1 MYVEQFTSHRH
12 GKTVTSVQVSIGKS
26 GGIMSPHN
34 RLGIIA
40 AFAVLAVV
48 ALLGWTR
55 KSSNP
60 NPAYAANGG
69 AYSYNTPVTQPDVY
83 GQPAQLAGYQGNPCV
98 EPANYATPVLYA
110 PDRYVRTVRQPP
122 ATVVRRQVVSQAPV
136 ESRSRV
142 VRKRSLAKSAAIVGG
157 SAGVGAAIGALAG
170 GGKGAAIGALAGG
183 AGGFVY
189 DRMTHVKRE

>member
-1 MYVEQFTSHRH
+1 
-12 GKTVTSVQVSIGKS
+12 VQVSIGKS

-34 RLGIIA
+34 RIGIIV
-40 AFAVLAVV
+40 AFAALAVV

-83 GQPAQLAGYQGNPCV
+83 GQPSQLAGYQGNPCV
-98 EPANYATPVLYA
+98 EPANYATPVPY
-110 PDRYVRTVRQPP
+110 RQPP
-122 ATVVRRQVVSQAPV
+122 ATVVRRQVVTQAPV